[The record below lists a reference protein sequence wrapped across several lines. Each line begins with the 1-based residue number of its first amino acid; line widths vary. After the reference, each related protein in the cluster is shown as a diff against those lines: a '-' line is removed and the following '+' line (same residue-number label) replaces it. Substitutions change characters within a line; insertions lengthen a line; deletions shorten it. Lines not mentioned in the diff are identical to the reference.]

1 MPLPRPRE
9 TAGAP
14 APRGLG
20 VELRRALAP
29 MVARIKATLP
39 RVKTP
44 ADARALGAALR
55 RTWSDKRIRAIVA
68 AIMAKVGARSASGW
82 GRWERAAAARRKPRA
97 RGDTLDPVEKWSRE
111 AAAKITGVRDE
122 VAEAL
127 RKDIVAAL
135 DLGMSSAELQ
145 AEWATNGIPTAY
157 GSLEGRLK
165 VIAQH
170 QIANLHAQIQA
181 ERARAIGATEFEWV
195 TQEDDRVREAH
206 QALHGRILP
215 YPDGDPVEGLPGQPI
230 NCRCWARAVIPV
242 ELTIPI
248 GSAFDT

>member
-9 TAGAP
+9 LVGAP
-14 APRGLG
+14 APRGLE

-44 ADARALGAALR
+44 ADARALGVALR
-55 RTWSDKRIRAIVA
+55 KAWPDKRIRSVVA
-68 AIMAKVGARSASGW
+68 AIMAEVGARSASGW
-82 GRWERAAAARRKPRA
+82 GRWERKAEALKKRKPK
-97 RGDTLDPVEKWSRE
+97 GDAVDLVERWSRE

-122 VAEAL
+122 VADAL

-145 AEWATNGIPTAY
+145 AEWASNGIPTAY
-157 GSLEGRLK
+157 GTLEGRLK

-195 TQEDDRVREAH
+195 TQEDDRVRESH
-206 QALHGRILP
+206 RALHGRVLP

-230 NCRCWARAVIPV
+230 NCRCFAKAVIPV